1 MMIRY
6 IALVVVLMCI
16 CCSPTLQARDTIP
29 AMPQGDLG
37 IFENT
42 GGYVDTTLLFVNESG
57 DTVMLGSV
65 LDKPTALLLVFYRC
79 RGICSPLMDGAARVI
94 SATDLVLGE
103 DYQVLNISFNP
114 REDAALARE
123 KKKNYVAQLTREVD
137 ESGWMF
143 FTGDSLNIASITDSV
158 GFKYLPNGPDDYIH
172 AAALI
177 MLSPDGQIIR
187 YLMGTDF
194 LPFDFK
200 MSVVEANAGR
210 PGPTIN
216 KLLQYCFNYDP
227 EGRTYVF
234 NMTKITGS
242 IILLAIALFVG
253 WLFLSRK
260 NRSKGLPLE
269 EEENK

>member
-1 MMIRY
+1 MKQFFFF
-6 IALVVVLMCI
+6 VLMI
-16 CCSPTLQARDTIP
+16 GFFSVGAQEEIP
-29 AMPQGDLG
+29 FATTGELG
-37 IFENT
+37 IFERT
-42 GGYVDTTLLFVNESG
+42 GQFVDTTLRFVTEHG
-57 DTVMLGSV
+57 DTVILGDV

-94 SATDLVLGE
+94 GATDMVLGK
-103 DYQVLNISFNP
+103 DYQVLNVSFNP

-123 KKKNYVAQLTREVD
+123 KKRNYVAQITREVD

-158 GFKYLPNGPDDYIH
+158 GFKYIPNGPDDYIH
-172 AAALI
+172 AAAII

-200 MSVVEANAGR
+200 MAVVEANAGR

-216 KLLQYCFNYDP
+216 KILQYCFNYDP
-227 EGRTYVF
+227 EGRKYVF
-234 NMTKITGS
+234 NVTRIAGS
-242 IILLAIALFVG
+242 GILLIILLFVG
-253 WLFLSRK
+253 WLFFSRK
-260 NRSKGLPLE
+260 NRSGGKLPE
-269 EEENK
+269 TNDK